1 MGHLWGTLYYS
12 FRIMSQRLTS
22 ESFIVRVYRVD
33 TENSRQINGLVQT
46 MEGAGPG
53 ESFADIDE
61 LGEILNNLL
70 NQSIK
75 KTKRQLTDRGE

>member
-1 MGHLWGTLYYS
+1 MSHLWGTLYYS
-12 FRIMSQRLTS
+12 FRTMSKRLTS
-22 ESFIVRVYRVD
+22 ESFIIRVYRVD
-33 TENSRQINGLVQT
+33 TENSHLINGLVQT

-70 NQSIK
+70 NQSSKINK
-75 KTKRQLTDRGE
+75 KTTDR